1 MRKLI
6 IHPTHRRFLRLL
18 REQYERGTPIV
29 ILKSDLDDLFKRLPS
44 IPSPTLRNQFVYR
57 EVLRA
62 MNRPLSEIQHCAGF
76 IVFDDKCINTIE
88 TKFAKVERNHMC
100 STVLNALELSTR
112 RKSLR
117 RKHGQVSK

>member
-18 REQYERGTPIV
+18 RERYESGAPVI
-29 ILKSDLDDLFKRLPS
+29 ILKSELDDLFKRLPS
-44 IPSPTLRNQFVYR
+44 ILSPTLRIQYVYM

-76 IVFDDKCINTIE
+76 VVIDDKCIKTTEAI
-88 TKFAKVERNHMC
+88 FAKVERNHMC
-100 STVLNALELSTR
+100 STVLNALELSIR

-117 RKHGQVSK
+117 RKRDQVSK

>member
-18 REQYERGTPIV
+18 REQYESGTPVV
-29 ILKSDLDDLFKRLPS
+29 ILKSEVDDLFKILPS

-62 MNRPLSEIQHCAGF
+62 KNRPLSEVQHCAGF
-76 IVFDDKCINTIE
+76 VVFDDKRINTIE
-88 TKFAKVERNHMC
+88 TIFAKVERNHMC
-100 STVLNALELSTR
+100 STVLNALKMSMR

-117 RKHGQVSK
+117 RKHDKVSK

>member
-18 REQYERGTPIV
+18 RKRFESGAPVV
-29 ILKSDLDDLFKRLPS
+29 ILKSELDDLFKKLPS
-44 IPSPTLRNQFVYR
+44 IPSPTLRNQFIYR

-62 MNRPLSEIQHCAGF
+62 MNRPLSEIQHCTGF
-76 IVFDDKCINTIE
+76 VVFDDKCIKTIE
-88 TKFAKVERNHMC
+88 TIFAKVERNHMC
-100 STVLNALELSTR
+100 STMLNALELSIR

-117 RKHGQVSK
+117 RKLNQVSK

>member
-18 REQYERGTPIV
+18 REQYESGTPIV
-29 ILKSDLDDLFKRLPS
+29 ILKSELDDLFKRLS
-44 IPSPTLRNQFVYR
+44 SFPSPTLRNQFVYR

-62 MNRPLSEIQHCAGF
+62 MNRPLSVIQHCAGF
-76 IVFDDKCINTIE
+76 VVFDDKCINTIE
-88 TKFAKVERNHMC
+88 TIFVKVERNHMF
-100 STVLNALELSTR
+100 STVLNALELSMR

-117 RKHGQVSK
+117 RNQDQVNK